1 MIRFILLTLF
11 FTWLGFQMKAH
22 AGITYQVWCL
32 VGGVSEPVQGQVVS
46 GFETEFWEV
55 SFADKRVYPRQQT
68 LTDSDCQL
76 TKPEQS
82 KALRKVI
89 EITFDAAASEK
100 EILP

>member
-1 MIRFILLTLF
+1 MR
-11 FTWLGFQMKAH
+11 AS
-22 AGITYQVWCL
+22 ADITYRVWCL

-68 LTDSDCQL
+68 LTDNDCQL

-82 KALRKVI
+82 KSLKKII

-100 EILP
+100 AVLP